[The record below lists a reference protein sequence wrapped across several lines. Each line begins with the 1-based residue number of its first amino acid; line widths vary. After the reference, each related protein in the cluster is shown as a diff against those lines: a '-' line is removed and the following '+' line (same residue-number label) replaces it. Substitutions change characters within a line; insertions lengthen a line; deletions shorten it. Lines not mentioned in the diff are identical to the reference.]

1 MLKICSAIIPAAGNS
16 TRMALGGRSKQFL
29 DLLGMPAFLHTLHAF
44 EQARRIHEI
53 IVVGREEDIPDMES
67 CIRAQGLQ
75 KVKAIVPGGATRQES
90 VAAGMAEISSEAE
103 YLAIHDGARPL
114 ISPALIDF
122 VVEDAETHRAS
133 ALGVP
138 VKDTI
143 KVVDGQG
150 FVVDTP
156 KRDTLWAVQTPQVF
170 ERALYQEAMD
180 TARKQQADYTD
191 DCQLIERFGV
201 LVHLCLGDYHNLKL
215 TTPED
220 IVLAEAILQGLQK
233 KREENP

>member
-1 MLKICSAIIPAAGNS
+1 M
-16 TRMALGGRSKQFL
+16 
-29 DLLGMPAFLHTLHAF
+29 
-44 EQARRIHEI
+44 
-53 IVVGREEDIPDMES
+53 
-67 CIRAQGLQ
+67 
-75 KVKAIVPGGATRQES
+75 
-90 VAAGMAEISSEAE
+90 
-103 YLAIHDGARPL
+103 
-114 ISPALIDF
+114 
-122 VVEDAETHRAS
+122 
-133 ALGVP
+133 
-138 VKDTI
+138 
-143 KVVDGQG
+143 
-150 FVVDTP
+150 VDTP

>member
-1 MLKICSAIIPAAGNS
+1 MGSSIK
-16 TRMALGGRSKQFL
+16 KQFL
-29 DLLGMPAFLHTLHAF
+29 PMRDGRELLFHTLDIFQERESIQGIVLAVSPADISFCQRRAF
-44 EQARRIHEI
+44 EL
-53 IVVGREEDIPDMES
+53 GFS
-67 CIRAQGLQ
+67 
-75 KVKAIVPGGATRQES
+75 KVKHVVPGSATRQQS
-90 VAAGMAEISSEAE
+90 GLQGLLALPSSCTHV
-103 YLAIHDGARPL
+103 LIHDAVRPHLDEPSLSRIMQETEQYGAA
-114 ISPALIDF
+114 AL
-122 VVEDAETHRAS
+122 A
-133 ALGVP
+133 VP